1 MASLPHHSGL
11 LTFIAE
17 PLPVMKPLASS
28 YFGSGV
34 PLSCVPLSS
43 SR

>member
-1 MASLPHHSGL
+1 MASSPHHSGL
-11 LTFIAE
+11 LTFMAE
-17 PLPVMKPLASS
+17 PRAVIKPLASS

-34 PLSCVPLSS
+34 PLSFVPLSS